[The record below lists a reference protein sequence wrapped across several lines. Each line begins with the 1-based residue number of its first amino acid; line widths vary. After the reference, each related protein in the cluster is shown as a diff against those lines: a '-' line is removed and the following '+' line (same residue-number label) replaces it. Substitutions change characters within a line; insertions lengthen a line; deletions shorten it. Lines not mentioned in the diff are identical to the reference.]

1 MSASFKPRFGALIAL
16 FAALLAASQVQA
28 LETLAKQAILL
39 DTVSGAVLFEKNA
52 DMLMEPSSMS
62 KIMTVYM
69 VFERLADGSLK
80 LDDTLPVSEKAWR
93 KGGSKMFVKVGTRVS
108 VEDLLRGIIIQS
120 GNDATIVIAE
130 GLAGD
135 EESFAAEMTERAH
148 ELGLVSSNF
157 TNASGWPD
165 EGHRVTA
172 RDLALLA
179 KRTIENFPRYYGYY
193 SELEF
198 TYNDIR
204 QGNRNPLLYKEM
216 GADGLKTG
224 HTKAAG
230 YGLTASA
237 VRDGRRLI
245 LVLNGLES
253 AGARSREAERL
264 IEYGFREFSN
274 YTLFDAGETAGEADV
289 WLGDAAT
296 VPLVI
301 EAPLVISLTRKARRK
316 MQVKLVYDGPIP
328 APIEK
333 GARIATLT
341 VTTPGAES
349 FEVPLVAGAEVGK
362 LGPLS
367 RIGAAIGY
375 MVWGAASP

>member
-1 MSASFKPRFGALIAL
+1 MSVIFKPLHSAFMVMCAI
-16 FAALLAASQVQA
+16 LLTTGPILA
-28 LETLAKQAILL
+28 LETTAKQAILI
-39 DTVSGAVLFEKNA
+39 DNVTGKVLFEKDA
-52 DMLMEPSSMS
+52 DELMEPSSMS
-62 KIMTVYM
+62 KIMTIYM
-69 VFERLADGSLK
+69 IFDRLADGSLK
-80 LDDTLPVSEKAWR
+80 LEDTLPVSEKAWR
-93 KGGSKMFVKVGTRVS
+93 KGGSKMFVKLGSRVTI
-108 VEDLLRGIIIQS
+108 EDLLRGIIIQS
-120 GNDATIVIAE
+120 GNDATIVVAE

-135 EESFAAEMTERAH
+135 EQTFAAEMTEQAH
-148 ELGLVSSNF
+148 EMGMVSSNF

-165 EGHRVTA
+165 EAHRVTA

-179 KRTIENFPRYYGYY
+179 KRTIENFPQYYGYY

-198 TYNDIR
+198 TYNEIR
-204 QGNRNPLLYKEM
+204 QGNRNPLLYKKI

-224 HTKAAG
+224 HTTRAG
-230 YGLTASA
+230 YGLTGSA
-237 VRDGRRLI
+237 IRDGRRLI
-245 LVLNGLES
+245 LVLNGMTS
-253 AGARSREAERL
+253 AKARSREAERM
-264 IEYGFREFSN
+264 IEYGFREFTN
-274 YTLFDAGETAGEADV
+274 YALFEAGATVGEADV

-301 EAPLVISLTRKARRK
+301 EEVLVTTLTRKARRK
-316 MQVKLVYDGPIP
+316 MKVKLVYDGPIA

-341 VTTPGAES
+341 ITTPDAEP